1 MTVSYNAVFTGTSVM
16 TVTATDID
24 EPGNE
29 NSQIAYSIIK
39 ETPPHNMFGI
49 HRNGTVY
56 VKSSA
61 LDREVQYE
69 LFSIVLNIL

>member
-1 MTVSYNAVFTGTSVM
+1 MTL
-16 TVTATDID
+16 TATDID
-24 EPGNE
+24 EPGHI
-29 NSQIAYSIIK
+29 NSKIAYTIVK
-39 ETPPHNMFGI
+39 ESPPHGMFGI